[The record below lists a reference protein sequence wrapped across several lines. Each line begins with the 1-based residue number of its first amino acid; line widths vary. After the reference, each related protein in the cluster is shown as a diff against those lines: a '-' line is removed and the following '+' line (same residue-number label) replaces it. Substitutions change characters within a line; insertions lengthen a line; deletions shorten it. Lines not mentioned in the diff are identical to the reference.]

1 MKVNFRRF
9 YMELKYSKTGIPY
22 IEFDDTTRMIFVKIT
37 DSDWGYKWLSVNSAR
52 RTIPM
57 KRNGRKFKEVTERVD
72 FMTDVFLNGFP
83 KGFTG
88 DFGHT
93 FTKKKYTFI
102 RKVFRKYITEGTD
115 IIPVKAIK
123 KIAKDLLTY
132 KEPKKRIVVPKKKK
146 RVKRVSKLTDKTLAK
161 QKVKIEKE
169 KVREIKKTE
178 KALKKRE
185 KEVKEL
191 ERKFKPKGKKTK
203 KKVDT
208 KNRKLSKI
216 CKACEKELFT
226 VPSCNSTM
234 LAGHGKRWSPVVNK
248 KVPCK
253 SCGVFPG
260 GRHHLYCPHE
270 ECPRCNDKF
279 VTCGCF

>member
-1 MKVNFRRF
+1 M
-9 YMELKYSKTGIPY
+9 
-22 IEFDDTTRMIFVKIT
+22 
-37 DSDWGYKWLSVNSAR
+37 
-52 RTIPM
+52 
-57 KRNGRKFKEVTERVD
+57 
-72 FMTDVFLNGFP
+72 
-83 KGFTG
+83 
-88 DFGHT
+88 
-93 FTKKKYTFI
+93 KKK
-102 RKVFRKYITEGTD
+102 E
-115 IIPVKAIK
+115 
-123 KIAKDLLTY
+123 
-132 KEPKKRIVVPKKKK
+132 KRLV
-146 RVKRVSKLTDKTLAK
+146 L
-161 QKVKIEKE
+161 EKPLPT
-169 KVREIKKTE
+169 REE
-178 KALKKRE
+178 M
-185 KEVKEL
+185 
-191 ERKFKPKGKKTK
+191 ERKFKPKGKKTPK

-270 ECPRCNDKF
+270 ECPHCNDKL

>member
-1 MKVNFRRF
+1 MI
-9 YMELKYSKTGIPY
+9 LKYSKTGIPY
-22 IEFDDTTRMIFVKIT
+22 IEFDDTTKMIFVKIT
-37 DSDWGYKWLSVNSAR
+37 SSDREYKWLSVNSAR

-57 KRNGRKFKEVTERVD
+57 KRNGRNFKEVTERVD

-102 RKVFRKYITEGTD
+102 RKVLRKYITEDTD

-132 KEPKKRIVVPKKKK
+132 KESKKRIVVPKKK
-146 RVKRVSKLTDKTLAK
+146 RVKRVSKLTDKTLVK
-161 QKVKIEKE
+161 NKVKKEKE
-169 KVREIKKTE
+169 RDREIKKAE

-191 ERKFKPKGKKTK
+191 ERKFKPKGKKTP

-234 LAGHGKRWSPVVNK
+234 LVGHGKRWFPIINK